1 MLSPGAEPTQ
11 PAFPGLDCETLFTLR
26 TVEDALQAGVNQ
38 LGVYIV
44 SVDEG
49 SAAEKAGLEAGDLF
63 VSVDGK
69 AVTSTS
75 DVTGALEGRSA
86 GDTVE
91 VQVVRDGRVVSV
103 TVTLQEQT
111 AAAAAG

>member
-1 MLSPGAEPTQ
+1 M
-11 PAFPGLDCETLFTLR
+11 
-26 TVEDALQAGVNQ
+26 
-38 LGVYIV
+38 
-44 SVDEG
+44 
-49 SAAEKAGLEAGDLF
+49 F